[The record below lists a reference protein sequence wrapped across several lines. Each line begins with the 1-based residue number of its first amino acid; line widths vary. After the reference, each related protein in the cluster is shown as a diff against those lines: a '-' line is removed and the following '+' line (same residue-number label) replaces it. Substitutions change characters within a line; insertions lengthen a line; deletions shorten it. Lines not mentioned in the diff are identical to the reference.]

1 MTGDRR
7 ELRRQARAARRS
19 LAAGPRL
26 DATLAVAHHL
36 IHSAPFRNAS
46 TVAAYVAAD
55 SELDPG
61 PFVGAAR
68 ALGRRILLP
77 VLGGWRRGR
86 LRFLRTDEGDALR
99 PNRYRIL
106 EPVRGQETAPAFL
119 DLVLV
124 PLVAFDDAGNRLGM
138 GAGHYDRTFAY
149 RRHRTIWRRP
159 WLVGVAFDCQR
170 SAGIAPQPWD
180 VRLDAVVT
188 ETGVDYFE

>member
-7 ELRRQARAARRS
+7 ALRRQARAARRS
-19 LAAGPRL
+19 LAADERIE
-26 DATLAVAHHL
+26 ATLAVAHHL
-36 IHSAPFRNAS
+36 IHSPPFRTAS

-55 SELDPG
+55 GELDPG
-61 PFVGAAR
+61 PFIGAAR
-68 ALGRRILLP
+68 ALGRRIHLP

-86 LRFLRTDEGDALR
+86 LRFVRADEGEVLR
-99 PNRYRIL
+99 PNRYGIP
-106 EPVRGQETAPAFL
+106 EPVRGPETAPAFL

-149 RRHRTIWRRP
+149 RRHRSAWHRP

-170 SAGIAPQPWD
+170 SAGITPRPWD

-188 ETGVDYFE
+188 EYGMETFE